1 MITRPNR
8 KYNKNAPR
16 RREATAPGTS
26 SQLTQ
31 RTPVTMSMSTPTVNA
46 QTATFNQ
53 PVVVSGTPEFFDTS
67 SPTITVVSVDVLT
80 ATTVRIN
87 WSAPPTAAITVPFE
101 DPAIRG
107 FAGGYVQS
115 GQVTF

>member
-1 MITRPNR
+1 MISRPNR
-8 KYNKNAPR
+8 KYNKSAAR
-16 RREATAPGTS
+16 RKQATGPGS
-26 SQLTQ
+26 ANQLTP
-31 RTPVTMSMSTPTVNA
+31 RTPVLMGLSTPTVNA
-46 QTATFNQ
+46 QTATFDQ
-53 PVVVSGTPEFFDTS
+53 PVVVSGTPSFFDTS
-67 SPTITVVSVDVLT
+67 SPTITVSSVDVLS

-87 WSAPPTAAITVPFE
+87 WSAAPTAAITVPFE

>member
-1 MITRPNR
+1 MIGKNQKKRNKDAARR
-8 KYNKNAPR
+8 KQ
-16 RREATAPGTS
+16 ATGPGS
-26 SQLTQ
+26 ANQLTQ
-31 RTPVTMSMSTPTVNA
+31 RTPVIMGLSTPTVNA

-53 PVVVSGTPEFFDTS
+53 PVVVNGTPGFFDTS
-67 SPTITVVSVDVLT
+67 SPTITVSSVDVLS

-87 WSAPPTAAITVPFE
+87 WSAAPTAAITVPFE

-107 FAGGYVQS
+107 FAGGYIPY